1 MSIAM
6 QDHYAN
12 QKADVNELIKT
23 HSNLVRKIAWQVHG
37 RTRHTTEIED
47 VMQVGFTGLVKAAQQ
62 YTRKEGATFAT
73 YASIRIKGTIIDY
86 LRKNSNLCRTTI
98 QMKKKYNKVLQILQ
112 SRLMRQP
119 TPQETALEMGMSEHE
134 LQEWEQAFQ
143 ANSHDS
149 LSDVYDQYS
158 IWYASEED
166 NPEETLGNE
175 QLKQLLKKA
184 LHTLSE
190 RETLVIQLYYIEELN
205 VFEIA
210 AVLEVSTGRV
220 SQIKKSA
227 IANLRKH
234 IADDQRIN

>member
-1 MSIAM
+1 MSIAV

-12 QKADVNELIKT
+12 HKTDVDELIRT
-23 HSNLVRKIAWQVHG
+23 HSDLVRKIAWQVHG

-47 VMQVGFTGLVKAAQQ
+47 VIQIGFTGLVNAAQQ

-73 YASIRIKGTIIDY
+73 YASIRIKGAIIDY

-98 QMKKKYNKVLQILQ
+98 QIKKKYNKVIQRLQAK
-112 SRLMRQP
+112 LMRQP
-119 TPQETALEMGMSEHE
+119 TEEEIAVEMGMSAHE
-134 LQEWEQAFQ
+134 LHEWEQAFQ
-143 ANSHDS
+143 ANAHES
-149 LSDVYDQYS
+149 LADVYDQYS
-158 IWYASEED
+158 IWYASDED
-166 NPEETLGNE
+166 SPEEKLSDIE
-175 QLKQLLKKA
+175 LKELLKSA

-210 AVLEVSTGRV
+210 EVMDVSTGRV

-227 IANLRKH
+227 IANLRTY
-234 IADDQRIN
+234 IMDAQRVG